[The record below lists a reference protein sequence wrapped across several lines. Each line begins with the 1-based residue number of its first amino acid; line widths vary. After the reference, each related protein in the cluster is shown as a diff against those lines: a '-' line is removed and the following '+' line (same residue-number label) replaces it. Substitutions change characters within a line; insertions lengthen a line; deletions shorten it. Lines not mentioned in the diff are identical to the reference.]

1 MNKMHIYYNGK
12 LDKTIWCGIESNW
25 KANALKEAQ
34 DLGFTFGKEYT
45 FEFE

>member
-1 MNKMHIYYNGK
+1 MHIYYNGK

-25 KANALKEAQ
+25 KNNALQEAQ
-34 DLGFTFGKEYT
+34 DLGFWGEGYT

>member
-12 LDKTIWCGIESNW
+12 LDKTIWCGNESNW
-25 KANALKEAQ
+25 KDNAFKEAQ
-34 DLGFTFGKEYT
+34 DLGFYGKGYT